1 MTRLFVTLLALVTL
15 LSTVARCE
23 ELIDYVNKPDASY
36 AWEKTSENSTPLG
49 KTINLAMTSQTWEG
63 MAWKHD
69 LQIIIPTNRDFDDLC
84 VLIVT
89 GGSPGGREDIV
100 MGTLASAFKCP
111 VAVLWDIPN
120 QPLYDGK
127 REDALIAYT
136 FLKALETGDYEWPL
150 LLPMTKAAVR
160 AMDAVQAFSQT
171 GMKSKITRFI
181 VSGASKRGWTT
192 WLTAAADGK
201 RVKGI
206 VPMVYDNLNLPAQM
220 RHQFMSYGGYSEEIG
235 DYTDNGLMPVL
246 ESEKGKRLTGIV
258 DPYSYINRIT
268 MPKLLINGANDPYW
282 TFDSLNVYWPK
293 VTGQK
298 NVLYMP
304 NAGHGLGME
313 GSNFKSIQC
322 LMKIA
327 GACSSFVRSVATN
340 KALPTMEMKS
350 TQSSK
355 GARIVL
361 KAQPDLTKAVL
372 WVATSD
378 IRDMRKAEWKPVDMS
393 KTGKDYVASV
403 PKPAKGWSA
412 AFVEAEFVSDLG
424 SFSLS
429 SPMVAVEGK

>member
-1 MTRLFVTLLALVTL
+1 MTKTIILIVCLMAL
-15 LSTVARCE
+15 SAAIARCE
-23 ELIDYVNKPDASY
+23 ELTDYVYKPDASY
-36 AWEKTSENSTPLG
+36 TWEKGAESSGPFG
-49 KTINLAMTSQTWEG
+49 KTINLSMTSQTWQG
-63 MAWKHD
+63 IPWKHS
-69 LQIIIPTNRDFDDLC
+69 LQIIVPGRCDFDDIC

-111 VAVLWDIPN
+111 VAILWNIPN

-136 FLKALETGDYEWPL
+136 FLKTLETGDLEWPL
-150 LLPMTKAAVR
+150 LLPMTKAAVK
-160 AMDAVQAFSQT
+160 AMDTVQEFSKT
-171 GMKSKITRFI
+171 GMKTPITRFI

-220 RHQFMSYGGYSEEIG
+220 RLQFKSYGGYSEEIA
-235 DYTDNGLMPVL
+235 DYTNNGLMPVL
-246 ESEKGKRLTGIV
+246 ESEKGKKLTSIV
-258 DPYSYINRIT
+258 DPYSYISRIT

-282 TFDSLNVYWPK
+282 TFDSLNIYWPRL
-293 VTGQK
+293 TGPK

-313 GSNFKSIQC
+313 GSNLKSIQC

-327 GACSSFVRSVATN
+327 GVCSSFVRSVATN
-340 KALPTMEMKS
+340 KPLPPMEMR
-350 TQSSK
+350 SSQGPK
-355 GARIVL
+355 GAKVVL
-361 KAQPDLTKAVL
+361 NARQDMTRAVL

-378 IRDMRKAEWKPVDMS
+378 KRDMRKSEWKAVEMAKS
-393 KTGKDYVASV
+393 GKDFIGLV
-403 PKPAKGWSA
+403 PKPEKGWA
-412 AFVEAEFVSDLG
+412 AGFVEAEFVGELG

-429 SPMVAVEGK
+429 TPMVAVEGN